1 MNINDDLKEIIIK
14 EIDYVLESM
23 ANSQTAI
30 EKLYYFSGVAGIVN
44 KVFNI
49 EYDSDLVFAHFILTS
64 VHQNFNQRIESI
76 RRGDVIELKEE
87 QINKLSEYL
96 KELKENFQ
104 EDNNI
109 HGTLKKFTVLLY
121 SVTGNG
127 YYLMKKG
134 MLNF

>member
-23 ANSQTAI
+23 ANSQTVI